1 MEIIFSPQNSFP
13 ANLFIQP
20 PSNIQ
25 PPAAPRP
32 PQPTATLTNNN
43 IVTMFARSAVRM
55 ARYDVSPHLSK
66 WWKGVRPDDG
76 QVTRHLSPF
85 EQQIVMPW
93 IKTFPKRAY
102 AKFSDSGPYLVA
114 TTIIVYGTAAL
125 SDAADAA
132 QDKSYRY

>member
-1 MEIIFSPQNSFP
+1 MHCHILSVFSH
-13 ANLFIQP
+13 
-20 PSNIQ
+20 
-25 PPAAPRP
+25 PRY
-32 PQPTATLTNNN
+32 Q
-43 IVTMFARSAVRM
+43 S
-55 ARYDVSPHLSK
+55 SSS
-66 WWKGVRPDDG
+66 

-93 IKTFPKRAY
+93 IKSFPKRAY